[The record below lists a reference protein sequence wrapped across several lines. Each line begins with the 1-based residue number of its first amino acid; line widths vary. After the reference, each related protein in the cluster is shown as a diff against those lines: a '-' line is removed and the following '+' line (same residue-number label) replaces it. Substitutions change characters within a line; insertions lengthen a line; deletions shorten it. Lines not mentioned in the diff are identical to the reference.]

1 MALFFLL
8 IGLEVKRELLD
19 GHLSK
24 PSQVVLPGAAAIGG
38 MVVPALIYWALNK
51 DNPAALGGWAIPMAT
66 DIAFAL
72 GVLALLGKRVPV
84 SLKLFL
90 MTLAIIDD
98 LGAIIVIAI
107 FYSGEL
113 SSASLAG
120 AGACLVALI
129 AMNRLGVVKLG
140 PYLIIG
146 LILWVCVLKSGVHAT
161 LAGVTLAFCIPLRTK
176 NAEPSPLLGLEH
188 ALHPWVAY
196 GILPLFAFANAGVS
210 LAGVNLE
217 SFTHHVPMGI
227 AAGLLV
233 GKTVGV
239 FGLTWLAVKTGLA
252 ALPTGANWGQVMG
265 VAILCG
271 IGFTMSLFIG
281 GLAFHDGAAATQVQ
295 LGVIGGSLLSIV
307 AGALDM
313 KIRDLLRASA
323 SAAVLSAML
332 STAAFAQEEPAPAD
346 DVNTVDT
353 IVVTVNKREQN
364 LQDVPATVTALS
376 GELMQDAGVKDI
388 KDLQILT
395 PGLTVTSTSNE
406 TVTTARI
413 RGVGTVGDNPGLE
426 SSVGIVI
433 DGVYRPRNG

>member
-1 MALFFLL
+1 MPLRSTFTRFFQLEAASGLLLIAAAALALIINNSPLSSFYSSFLEVPVAVQIGALQIAKPSLLWINDGLMALFFLL

-51 DNPAALGGWAIPMAT
+51 DNPAALGGWTIPMAT

-271 IGFTMSLFIG
+271 IGFTMSLFVG
-281 GLAFHDGAAATQVQ
+281 SLAFLPGSSEYAGMDRMGILTGSILAA
-295 LGVIGGSLLSIV
+295 LIGYAV
-307 AGALDM
+307 TAM
-313 KIRDLLRASA
+313 ASRK
-323 SAAVLSAML
+323 
-332 STAAFAQEEPAPAD
+332 Q
-346 DVNTVDT
+346 
-353 IVVTVNKREQN
+353 VTVN
-364 LQDVPATVTALS
+364 A
-376 GELMQDAGVKDI
+376 
-388 KDLQILT
+388 
-395 PGLTVTSTSNE
+395 
-406 TVTTARI
+406 
-413 RGVGTVGDNPGLE
+413 
-426 SSVGIVI
+426 
-433 DGVYRPRNG
+433 

>member
-1 MALFFLL
+1 MPLRSTFTRFFQLEAASGLLLIAAAALALIINNSPLSHFYTAFLDVPVAVQIGALQIAKPSLLWINDGLMALFFLL
-8 IGLEVKRELLD
+8 IGLEVKRELLE

-38 MVVPALIYWALNK
+38 MVVPALIYWFLNK

-98 LGAIIVIAI
+98 LGAIIVIAV
-107 FYSGEL
+107 FYSSEL
-113 SSASLAG
+113 SGLSLLLA
-120 AGACLVALI
+120 AACLVALI
-129 AMNRLGVVKLG
+129 AMNRMGVVKIA
-140 PYLIIG
+140 PYMIIG

-176 NAEPSPLLGLEH
+176 NSEPSPLLGIEH

-210 LAGVNLE
+210 LAGVNLH

-227 AAGLLV
+227 AAGLLI

-239 FGLTWLAVKTGLA
+239 FGLTWIAIKTGLA
-252 ALPTGANWGQVMG
+252 ALPAGANWGQVFG

-271 IGFTMSLFIG
+271 IGFTMSLFVG
-281 GLAFHDGAAATQVQ
+281 SLAFVASSSEYAGMDRMGILTGSILAA
-295 LGVIGGSLLSIV
+295 LIGYG
-307 AGALDM
+307 
-313 KIRDLLRASA
+313 
-323 SAAVLSAML
+323 
-332 STAAFAQEEPAPAD
+332 
-346 DVNTVDT
+346 
-353 IVVTVNKREQN
+353 
-364 LQDVPATVTALS
+364 VTAFFS
-376 GELMQDAGVKDI
+376 RKQQPV
-388 KDLQILT
+388 
-395 PGLTVTSTSNE
+395 
-406 TVTTARI
+406 
-413 RGVGTVGDNPGLE
+413 
-426 SSVGIVI
+426 
-433 DGVYRPRNG
+433 

>member
-1 MALFFLL
+1 MPLRSTFTRFFQLEAASGLLLIAAAALALIINNSPLSHLYASFLDVPVVAQIGALKIAKPALLWINDGLMALFFLL

-19 GHLSK
+19 GQLSK

-98 LGAIIVIAI
+98 LGAIIVIAL
-107 FYSGEL
+107 FYSADL
-113 SSASLAG
+113 SGASLAG
-120 AGACLVALI
+120 AAACLIALI

-140 PYLIIG
+140 PYMIVG

-176 NAEPSPLLGLEH
+176 NAEPSPLLTLEH

-196 GILPLFAFANAGVS
+196 AILPLFAFANAGVS
-210 LAGVNLE
+210 LVGVNLE

-227 AAGLLV
+227 AAGLLL

-239 FGLTWLAVKTGLA
+239 LGFTWVMVKTGLA
-252 ALPTGANWGQVMG
+252 ALPAGANWGQVLG
-265 VAILCG
+265 VAVLCG
-271 IGFTMSLFIG
+271 IGFTMSLFVG
-281 GLAFHDGAAATQVQ
+281 SLAFVPGSSEYAGMDRMGILTGSILAA
-295 LGVIGGSLLSIV
+295 LIGY
-307 AGALDM
+307 A
-313 KIRDLLRASA
+313 
-323 SAAVLSAML
+323 
-332 STAAFAQEEPAPAD
+332 
-346 DVNTVDT
+346 
-353 IVVTVNKREQN
+353 
-364 LQDVPATVTALS
+364 VTAMASRKQALV
-376 GELMQDAGVKDI
+376 QA
-388 KDLQILT
+388 
-395 PGLTVTSTSNE
+395 
-406 TVTTARI
+406 
-413 RGVGTVGDNPGLE
+413 
-426 SSVGIVI
+426 
-433 DGVYRPRNG
+433 